1 MQRLRLTVRLLIKI
15 QKIMKR
21 VVFTILSI
29 MLFSAAAIKV
39 SAQESSVQTR
49 QVSGFSAIASSG
61 PFNVYIK
68 LDGTESVKVDADSNI
83 INDIETVVEGNTLK
97 IKFKDS
103 DHQRYEH
110 NVHKAEVYVSA
121 KSLNALVNSGSGSTN
136 VDGVISADNFKV
148 VLSGSGSIKTSVKS
162 GDLNATISGSGSI
175 KLNGSTGDARI
186 VISGSGQ
193 VEAKDLKTESANVVI
208 TGSGNVYVIA
218 EKSVSAHI
226 TGSGN
231 VEYSGNASVVNSRYT
246 GSGRVNKVD

>member
-1 MQRLRLTVRLLIKI
+1 
-15 QKIMKR
+15 MKR
-21 VVFTILSI
+21 IAFAILSI
-29 MLFSAAAIKV
+29 MLLSAAKKV

-49 QVSGFSAIASSG
+49 QVSGFSAVASSG
-61 PFNVYIK
+61 PFNVHIK
-68 LDGTESVKVDADSNI
+68 LDGTESVKVDADSNV

-97 IKFKDS
+97 IRFKDNN
-103 DHQRYEH
+103 HGRYEH

-136 VDGVISADNFKV
+136 VDGVINADDFKV
-148 VLSGSGSIKTSVKS
+148 VLSGSGSVKTSVKS

-175 KLNGSTGDARI
+175 KLSGSTGDARI

-193 VEAKDLKTESANVVI
+193 IEAKDLKTESANVVI

-231 VEYSGNASVVNSRYT
+231 VEYSGNATVVDSRTT